1 MTKKAA
7 LALFILMF
15 SGLANSAKAATEKL
29 DNIAAC
35 AGVVIG
41 NGAIDLFMGN
51 EKLFDDAADI
61 AYSAYLS
68 VVFSS
73 EHNQNDLQVADQILG
88 GNLDKVINA
97 YNSETFDNELYEE
110 IVGCYRALS
119 KQILHASEIIEKN
132 QDSWIEVKSNSI
144 NTLKRMLK
152 AG

>member
-1 MTKKAA
+1 MYRFDDLSVLQKSNPEP
-7 LALFILMF
+7 
-15 SGLANSAKAATEKL
+15 SGSIKSR
-29 DNIAAC
+29 I
-35 AGVVIG
+35 I
-41 NGAIDLFMGN
+41 N
-51 EKLFDDAADI
+51 ETLFDDAADV

-68 VVFSS
+68 VVFSG

-119 KQILHASEIIEKN
+119 LQILQTSDIIEKN
-132 QDSWIEVKSNSI
+132 KGSWNDVKTNSI